1 MIYIDAIAYQ
11 SRYSGAYTKSRISFI
26 LLGIIGSSILDSP
39 LIYAILFAFS
49 FMTIFYLTKQ
59 NLGNIMKIIIV
70 PLLFV
75 FISSGLVILTIS
87 SKPSMDALFQFKFT
101 NMYLFITENS
111 LERGLGVLIRSVSIL
126 LQAFSISLTMPIQEV
141 ILWMRWLRVPSAFV
155 QLFTLTYR
163 MIFVVSEEAQQLVLS
178 QTLRF
183 GFSRPSTIFN
193 SMTDL
198 CKILFL
204 RTFWRLDD
212 MEIAMN
218 LRFFDEI

>member
-11 SRYSGAYTKSRISFI
+11 SRYSGAYTKSRISLI

-39 LIYAILFAFS
+39 LLYAILFVFS
-49 FMTIFYLTKQ
+49 LVTILFLTKQ

-75 FISSGLVILTIS
+75 FVSSGLVVLTVS
-87 SKPSMDALFQFKFT
+87 SKPTMDALLQFKMM
-101 NMYLFITENS
+101 NMYLYMTENS

-163 MIFVVSEEAQQLVLS
+163 MIFVVSEEAQELVLS

-183 GFSRPSTIFN
+183 GFSKPSTIFN
-193 SMTDL
+193 TMTDL

-204 RTFWRLDD
+204 RTFWRLND

>member
-11 SRYSGAYTKSRISFI
+11 SIYSGVYTKIRISLI

-39 LIYAILFAFS
+39 LLYAILFVFS
-49 FMTIFYLTKQ
+49 LVTICFLTKQ

-75 FISSGLVILTIS
+75 FVSSGLVILTIS
-87 SKPSMDALFQFKFT
+87 SNPSMDALLQFKVT
-101 NMYLFITENS
+101 NIYLFITENS
-111 LERGLGVLIRSVSIL
+111 LERGLGVLIRSVSTL

-141 ILWMRWLRVPSAFV
+141 ILWMRWLHVPSAFV

-163 MIFVVSEEAQQLVLS
+163 MVFVVSEEAQELVLS

-183 GFSRPSTIFN
+183 GFSNPSAIFGT
-193 SMTDL
+193 MTDL
-198 CKILFL
+198 SKILFL
-204 RTFWRLDD
+204 RTFWRLND
-212 MEIAMN
+212 MDMAMN
-218 LRFFDEI
+218 LRSFDEL